1 MRCVAQGCQSV
12 LTSTCIRHLVTHRS
26 HMESS
31 GVTLNALLSV
41 CINQKSQLILT
52 HSFKGHPNLNKC
64 QSIINVE
71 FFSWYR
77 EREGWRN
84 ALGCFPAVSR
94 IKTLKFRQISTQQ
107 VLLSALDVAIDFLSS
122 SGMTPWL
129 FLLR

>member
-1 MRCVAQGCQSV
+1 
-12 LTSTCIRHLVTHRS
+12 
-26 HMESS
+26 MESS

-84 ALGCFPAVSR
+84 ALAVFPLYQESR
-94 IKTLKFRQISTQQ
+94 H
-107 VLLSALDVAIDFLSS
+107 
-122 SGMTPWL
+122 
-129 FLLR
+129 